1 MFHAEGILMCR
12 IFYNASKMI
21 TPWYFK
27 GYYKL
32 SRTEQVEWSNR
43 VISTAHAILV
53 SVVSLYLLYFSDI
66 FYDNVQ
72 DGPVTLRKTL
82 FSTFILG
89 VSTGYFLSDLGM
101 IIWFYPSLGG
111 IEYVMHHLLSMTAI
125 ALSLFSGHG
134 QIYIYLVLLSES
146 TTPSINLRWY
156 LDTAGLKN
164 SKVYVI
170 NGVAMFF
177 GWLAARIFL
186 FIYFFIHMYLHYD
199 EVKLIFPAGFYF
211 LFVAPPIL
219 ALMNILWF
227 VRIAKGMMKTL
238 SKRAK
243 L

>member
-1 MFHAEGILMCR
+1 MAQLILLFTSVIAGILMCR

-111 IEYVMHHLLSMTAI
+111 IEYWAWANLHLSGSFVRKHHTKHKSEMVSGHCRTEKFEGLCDQWSCNVLWLAGQTYLSCRILLSICGTSNIGIDEHIMVCENRQ
-125 ALSLFSGHG
+125 GND
-134 QIYIYLVLLSES
+134 E
-146 TTPSINLRWY
+146 
-156 LDTAGLKN
+156 D
-164 SKVYVI
+164 
-170 NGVAMFF
+170 
-177 GWLAARIFL
+177 
-186 FIYFFIHMYLHYD
+186 FI
-199 EVKLIFPAGFYF
+199 K
-211 LFVAPPIL
+211 
-219 ALMNILWF
+219 
-227 VRIAKGMMKTL
+227 KG
-238 SKRAK
+238 
-243 L
+243 